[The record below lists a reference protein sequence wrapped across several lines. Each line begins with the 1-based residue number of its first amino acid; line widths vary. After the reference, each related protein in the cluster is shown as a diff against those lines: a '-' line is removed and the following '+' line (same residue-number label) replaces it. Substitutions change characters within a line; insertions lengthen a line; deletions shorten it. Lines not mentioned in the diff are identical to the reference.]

1 MKERNI
7 KNVLFRMWLRVE
19 KGREDARSFVGDT
32 ALSLRDA
39 IYYTENLDVF
49 WQEYEDYK
57 KEQPQ

>member
-19 KGREDARSFVGDT
+19 TGREDARSFVGDT

-39 IYYTENLDVF
+39 IYHTENLDVF